1 MITIRDARE
10 SDAEAVAS
18 LSRELGYEVTTK
30 EARQRLP
37 SAVVFVAEEDG
48 VVVGW
53 CQVAAVPSVVH
64 DPFAEIRG
72 LVVTQSRRSA
82 GIGRALLDRVEE
94 WTRQQ
99 GMTHIRVHSN
109 VVRERARK
117 FYETNGYTVTKTSN
131 VFDKVIG
138 TSR

>member
-10 SDAEAVAS
+10 SDAEALAS
-18 LSRELGYEVTTK
+18 LSRELGYEATA
-30 EARQRLP
+30 EAVRQRLP

-48 VVVGW
+48 DVVGW

-64 DPFAEIRG
+64 DPFVEIRG

-82 GIGRALLDRVEE
+82 GIGRAFLDRVEQ
-94 WTRQQ
+94 WTREQ

-109 VVRERARK
+109 VVRDRARS
-117 FYETNGYTVTKTSN
+117 FYEKNGYAVTKTSN
-131 VFDKVIG
+131 VFDKIL
-138 TSR
+138 